1 MLTTISIDVE
11 NMDPKEASIIIED
24 AVKALNDL
32 YNIDKQNDEKED
44 DLLWKKKIL

>member
-32 YNIDKQNDEKED
+32 YNIDKQDDEKED
-44 DLLWKKKIL
+44 DLL

>member
-24 AVKALNDL
+24 AVKALNNL
-32 YNIDKQNDEKED
+32 YNADKQNDEKD
-44 DLLWKKKIL
+44 DELL

>member
-32 YNIDKQNDEKED
+32 YNNDKQNDEKED
-44 DLLWKKKIL
+44 ELL

>member
-24 AVKALNDL
+24 AIKALNDL
-32 YNIDKQNDEKED
+32 SNIDNQNDEKED
-44 DLLWKKKIL
+44 KLL